1 MKHVTLSAP
10 SYTELEAIYL
20 ARRIYVPI
28 DEEERY
34 SNVEIN
40 ELYKRFAKVYN
51 KFRSREVM
59 KDLVIELKAYSHEL
73 STLRIKDHEVR
84 EKKVSC
90 CKFLLMFIISFIRLS
105 FCLLFV
111 IAALILRL
119 SGECSS

>member
-1 MKHVTLSAP
+1 MTLSAP

-28 DEEERY
+28 DEEEKY

-59 KDLVIELKAYSHEL
+59 RDLVTELKGYSHEL
-73 STLRIKDHEVR
+73 NTLRIKDH
-84 EKKVSC
+84 
-90 CKFLLMFIISFIRLS
+90 
-105 FCLLFV
+105 
-111 IAALILRL
+111 
-119 SGECSS
+119 

>member
-28 DEEERY
+28 DEEEKY

-59 KDLVIELKAYSHEL
+59 RDLVTELKGYSHEL
-73 STLRIKDHEVR
+73 NTLRIKDH
-84 EKKVSC
+84 
-90 CKFLLMFIISFIRLS
+90 
-105 FCLLFV
+105 
-111 IAALILRL
+111 
-119 SGECSS
+119 